1 MRCANER
8 NRLLFGQEGSE
19 DEQRAKIM
27 LIAAACGAGAYYPDA
42 FID

>member
-8 NRLLFGQEGSE
+8 NRLLFGQERIE

-27 LIAAACGAGAYYPDA
+27 LIATARGTGAYSDA